1 MLGQDVFGRGQN
13 PWSLVISLLNP
24 LEPTGF
30 FLHYAIPS
38 GCSLGGNEDACPLHK
53 HSNCPLAFFPVLP
66 LTSWAEALLLH
77 YQGFAMT
84 QEPALSFLR
93 SQVPGA
99 QEFSQSCLAISF
111 LLWASTIDWMGMEG
125 VQKEMQ
131 SCVWSLAAYR
141 YCNNPAIKASARSG
155 IRIEMKWG

>member
-1 MLGQDVFGRGQN
+1 MKLIYKCTEHLKKLEQSLLGAFIFPGWQRCLISFESGVLHLGGTMMLGQDVFGRGQN

-24 LEPTGF
+24 LKPTGF
-30 FLHYAIPS
+30 FLHYPIPS

-53 HSNCPLAFFPVLP
+53 HSKCPLAFFPVLP

-84 QEPALSFLR
+84 QEQALSFLR

-99 QEFSQSCLAISF
+99 QEFSQSCSAISF
-111 LLWASTIDWMGMEG
+111 LL
-125 VQKEMQ
+125 
-131 SCVWSLAAYR
+131 
-141 YCNNPAIKASARSG
+141 
-155 IRIEMKWG
+155 